1 MFYIFMTIIFLK
13 CLTTS
18 LRVKRY
24 INKQIRT
31 FEWISIEGVIH
42 KEIMKSKWMKK
53 HTPRKSKKEKVHK
66 IIKRRI

>member
-31 FEWISIEGVIH
+31 YEWIPIEGVIHH

-53 HTPRKSKKEKVHK
+53 HTLRKSKKQKVHK
-66 IIKRRI
+66 II